1 MYRTIIK
8 PLLFRFYSA
17 EKAHHLAFF
26 ALKILHYLFFLKPF
40 IRYCFS
46 SSHQKKAIVAGITF
60 PNLVGLAAGFDKN
73 AEAIDELALLGFGF
87 IEIGTV
93 TPRPQAGNPTP
104 RLFRLPKDTGIINRM
119 GFNNDGVEKVVE
131 RLKKRKST
139 IIVGGNIG
147 KNKDTPN
154 EKAIDDYLICLKALY
169 QYVDYFTV
177 NVSSPNTPNLRDLQ
191 EKEPLLRLLNTLQ
204 NEVNHQN
211 IKKPIFLK
219 IAPDL
224 SETQLEE
231 IVEVVIESKLAGII
245 ATNTTIQRNDLL
257 TSKEEIDK
265 IGAGG
270 LSGLPVKDVST
281 KVVQFLKE
289 KSQNKFTIIGVG
301 GISSGEDAQQK
312 ISAGADLI
320 QVYSGLIYQ
329 GPSLVKKILNYLSY
343 NKMI

>member
-1 MYRTIIK
+1 
-8 PLLFRFYSA
+8 
-17 EKAHHLAFF
+17 
-26 ALKILHYLFFLKPF
+26 
-40 IRYCFS
+40 RYCFS